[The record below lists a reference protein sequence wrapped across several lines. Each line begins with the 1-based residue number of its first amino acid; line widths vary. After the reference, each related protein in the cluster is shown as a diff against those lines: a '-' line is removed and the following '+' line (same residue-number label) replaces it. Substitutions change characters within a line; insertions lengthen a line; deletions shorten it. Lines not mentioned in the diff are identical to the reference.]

1 MSVMKRI
8 ILIQAFLAFILILPA
23 SGQTDSI
30 PSSHQ
35 ASDTLDADFG
45 FFTNDELLNLALRFD
60 TKEYIRKKPK
70 EEYLPAVLTYYI
82 NDKDS
87 INRTIKLR
95 SRGEFRNAFCDF
107 PPLSLNFKKAGFE
120 KADLKSIEKIK
131 VVTHCQSGNEEYLFK
146 EYLAY
151 KLFNV
156 LTDQSFRVRLA
167 KIDYI
172 STSTKKAKTISSYCF
187 FIEPANILAER
198 LGTVLVETANVTQ
211 KNILPDLMN
220 RMAIFNYMIG
230 NTDWSVPN
238 QHNVKVLAGKNFDT
252 PGLGMIV
259 PYDFDYSGL
268 VDASYAVPYEGLGLR
283 SVRERRYLGECRT
296 DEEFLLAL
304 KEFSAKKS
312 EFYRVINEF
321 PYLGEKTKKSMT
333 KYLDEFFNSL
343 NKPSSLVGDMRRG
356 CYNFDK

>member
-1 MSVMKRI
+1 MLIMKRI
-8 ILIQAFLAFILILPA
+8 LLIQAFLAFIFILPV

-30 PSSHQ
+30 PSSLQ

-60 TKEYIRKKPK
+60 TKAYMRKKPL

-107 PPLSLNFKKAGFE
+107 PPLSLNFKKGGFE
-120 KADLKSIEKIK
+120 KADMKKIEKIK
-131 VVTHCQSGNEEYLFK
+131 VVTHCQYGNEENLFK
-146 EYLAY
+146 EYLVY
-151 KLFNV
+151 KLYNV
-156 LTDQSFRVRLA
+156 LTDLSFKVRLA
-167 KIDYI
+167 KIAYI
-172 STSTKKAKTISSYCF
+172 STSEKKAKTINSYCF
-187 FIEPANILAER
+187 FIEPANILADR
-198 LGTVLVETANVTQ
+198 IGSVIVEATNVTQ
-211 KNILPDLMN
+211 KNIIPEYMN
-220 RMAIFNYMIG
+220 RLAIFNYMIG

-238 QHNVKVLAGKNFDT
+238 QHNVKVFAGRNYDT

-268 VDASYAVPYEGLGLR
+268 VDASYAVPYEGLGLS

-304 KEFSAKKS
+304 KEFSEKKS
-312 EFYRVINEF
+312 EFIKVINDF
-321 PYLGEKTKKSMT
+321 PLLDAKTKKNMT

-343 NKPSSLVGDMRRG
+343 NKPSSLVSDMRRG